1 MKKLPKNNIDNDDE
15 ALDDLFSYM
24 QQYTVEFPN
33 EEEIDETIEV
43 LRQYVPRKN
52 KPLKN
57 FCNLAKT
64 AAGEIAYINKA
75 YWIVCSILFLAG
87 YWFSINSTNSYITIM
102 ALAPLPFIL
111 GIVEIFKAR
120 DSGVLEIEMTC
131 KISAYE
137 IMLSKIL
144 VMGIYSIFMNTVLSS
159 VLCMFNSNINLL
171 KLSIMWLTPLTL
183 VSGISLFI
191 AKKFKGD
198 YTIAAIISTW
208 SAVILYIYCNKKLL
222 NYIVQLNVIV
232 YLVILSISTLIL
244 ALQIKALSNKHN
256 NIFERRNEIE
266 INA

>member
-1 MKKLPKNNIDNDDE
+1 MKKLPENNIDNDDE
-15 ALDDLFSYM
+15 ALNNLLSYM
-24 QQYTVEFPN
+24 QQYTVEFPS

-52 KPLKN
+52 KPLKD

-64 AAGEIAYINKA
+64 AAEEIAYINKA
-75 YWIVCSILFLAG
+75 YWTICSLLFLAG
-87 YWFSINSTNSYITIM
+87 YWFSINNTNSYITIM

-159 VLCMFNSNINLL
+159 VLCMFNSNINLW

-191 AKKFKGD
+191 ARNFKGD
-198 YTIAAIISTW
+198 YTMAAIISTW
-208 SAVILYIYCNKKLL
+208 SAIILYIYFNKKLL
-222 NYIVQLNVIV
+222 NYIVQLNIIV
-232 YLVILSISTLIL
+232 YLMILSIGVLIL
-244 ALQIKALSNKHN
+244 TLQIKALSNRYN